1 MRPTET
7 LRTAQTLARPAAQV
21 LDPAEL
27 GAARY
32 TRHSFARS
40 FLRTAAA
47 QRWRVV
53 RETADLDDAG
63 RGEIVYRVDIA
74 DRTLRFVAFSTT
86 LTDGDRTDRVIA
98 TSWDVTAALIEGP
111 LTAERLTEL
120 RRQVPRQERG
130 RADDGTLIW
139 TRANRSARFFE
150 YVVDRL
156 SCGLQPDPDTI
167 GESAYVLRSTA
178 FYSNGK
184 FGLADFDRL
193 NTTHP
198 LRLPY
203 RAHMLTAWLLRELS
217 YDLVEHCAR
226 VRNPL
231 SATLDDQWRRYFGLG
246 NATGLGMVPYV
257 VNHPRVLDA
266 WCAARELPL
275 AHALSQHTEPTDDRV
290 RAAAALLSRAVRYF
304 RDRAGAA
311 TAPFVASADL
321 ADDLE
326 TVEHL
331 LTEYITHGTI
341 AGAATDRAW
350 ESLHSAAA
358 ALGTETR
365 AVVDSVIVEVD
376 HDLDLDI
383 ENLLYCE
390 QHSAAQPTQ
399 SCATLL
405 QTVRR
410 DYDWALRTDFD
421 DPDAQ
426 AYFWFSSEN
435 NEEPRRGRRGID
447 PGEHVEHPVDIA
459 RAVHGLYTDLRGFAG
474 TRTVADFLVD
484 FPWHRGTVARVQ
496 GLATV
501 PYGEVRTNLLARDF
515 LPLNLQRFQLAMYGM
530 ENYVP
535 QSTDWL
541 RVTLYSGAPRASDVA
556 AGTDDDWMFLPKP
569 RKGFDA

>member
-1 MRPTET
+1 M
-7 LRTAQTLARPAAQV
+7 
-21 LDPAEL
+21 
-27 GAARY
+27 
-32 TRHSFARS
+32 
-40 FLRTAAA
+40 
-47 QRWRVV
+47 
-53 RETADLDDAG
+53 
-63 RGEIVYRVDIA
+63 
-74 DRTLRFVAFSTT
+74 
-86 LTDGDRTDRVIA
+86 
-98 TSWDVTAALIEGP
+98 
-111 LTAERLTEL
+111 
-120 RRQVPRQERG
+120 
-130 RADDGTLIW
+130 
-139 TRANRSARFFE
+139 
-150 YVVDRL
+150 
-156 SCGLQPDPDTI
+156 
-167 GESAYVLRSTA
+167 
-178 FYSNGK
+178 
-184 FGLADFDRL
+184 
-193 NTTHP
+193 
-198 LRLPY
+198 
-203 RAHMLTAWLLRELS
+203 
-217 YDLVEHCAR
+217 
-226 VRNPL
+226 
-231 SATLDDQWRRYFGLG
+231 
-246 NATGLGMVPYV
+246 
-257 VNHPRVLDA
+257 
-266 WCAARELPL
+266 
-275 AHALSQHTEPTDDRV
+275 
-290 RAAAALLSRAVRYF
+290 
-304 RDRAGAA
+304 
-311 TAPFVASADL
+311 
-321 ADDLE
+321 
-326 TVEHL
+326 
-331 LTEYITHGTI
+331 
-341 AGAATDRAW
+341 
-350 ESLHSAAA
+350 HSAAA